1 MSTSMATRH
10 HLRLRVSYALIY
22 IFACACAI
30 WTVSRFAQALFQ
42 GPEFASRFLFDV
54 FYTSNGTGFE
64 RRLFWTGLSGVP
76 VLALALLAPRLG
88 GQKFAAAFAACLAL
102 TLLPALFYGY
112 MDIASAEYYAS
123 RGVDTSMSLEVLLL
137 NYWPTTLSLLCY
149 AHIGIDDIIRSIAR
163 KKDAATASPS

>member
-1 MSTSMATRH
+1 MATQH
-10 HLRLRVSYALIY
+10 HLRLRASYALIY
-22 IFACACAI
+22 LFAGAC
-30 WTVSRFAQALFQ
+30 TLFAVFKLVQALIQ

-64 RRLFWTGLSGVP
+64 RRLFWTSLSGVP